1 MSTGK
6 TKVLVTGAGGFI
18 GTRVVQELWKRN
30 CDVVYFDVIEP
41 KIDGIKRVN
50 RGTILDQYDL
60 ALAVK
65 GCDYAIHLAALLGVQ
80 KTDNNRL
87 ETLHVNIQGTLNFIE
102 ACLKE
107 GVKKVIFSSSSEVYG
122 EQQILPITEANPLN
136 PKSVYA
142 VSKIV
147 GEEYFRAYSEM
158 YGMNYNIVRF
168 FNVYGEY
175 QREDFVLPRFVYS
188 VVNCEAPTIY
198 GHGNQNRSF
207 CYMEDAARGL
217 VDALFSRH
225 SGEVF
230 NIGNNN
236 EPISMKDLAYKVIQ
250 LSGKNIAPRFVSY
263 EDSDRESSRE
273 IEKRIPSLDKAEKL
287 LGYAPAIP
295 LEEGLKKMIAF
306 YKQHKKVNDNC

>member
-18 GTRVVQELWKRN
+18 GTRVVQELWNRG
-30 CDVVYFDVIEP
+30 CEVAYFDVIEP
-41 KIDGIKRVN
+41 KIEGIKRVN

-60 ALAVK
+60 ALAAK

-107 GVKKVIFSSSSEVYG
+107 RVKKVIFSSSSEVYG
-122 EQQILPITEANPLN
+122 EQQILPITEDNPLN

-142 VSKIV
+142 VTKIV

-175 QREDFVLPRFVYS
+175 QREDFVLPRFVYN
-188 VVNCEAPTIY
+188 VVNCKAPTIY

-207 CYMEDAARGL
+207 CYVEDAARGL
-217 VDALFSRH
+217 VDALFSET

-230 NIGNNN
+230 NIGNNS
-236 EPISMKDLAYKVIQ
+236 EPISMKDLAYKVIR
-250 LSGKNIAPRFVSY
+250 LYGKPIEPEFVGY
-263 EDSDRESSRE
+263 EDSDRESARE
-273 IEKRIPSLDKAEKL
+273 IEKRIPSIDKAKKILE
-287 LGYAPAIP
+287 YEPRIP

-306 YKQHKKVNDNC
+306 YEKHKKVNNEC